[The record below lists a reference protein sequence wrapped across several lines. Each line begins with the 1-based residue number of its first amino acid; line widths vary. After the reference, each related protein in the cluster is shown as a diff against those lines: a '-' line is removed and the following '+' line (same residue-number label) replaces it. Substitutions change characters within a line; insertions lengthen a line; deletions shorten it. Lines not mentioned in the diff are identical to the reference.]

1 MRRKSKSKRFCRI
14 AEKRIHKLIGV
25 LKSLR
30 KCSSRICFEYTKEQ
44 LQEIFARLQGEVAN
58 LRSLFDNL
66 LKDLPEFLLTED
78 RVCPF
83 LDLPLPD
90 GSVLRTSAVDD
101 ENFPAVNIHLI
112 DKNGKNLAC
121 FAEYNPEHEKC
132 KELSI
137 CVYQSNTDIPVYY
150 GSYYEKEKL

>member
-1 MRRKSKSKRFCRI
+1 MRRKSKSERFCRV

-25 LKSLR
+25 LKSLE

-44 LQEIFARLQGEVAN
+44 IQEVFARLQSEVAD
-58 LRSLFDNL
+58 LKSLFNNT
-66 LKDLPEFLLTED
+66 LKDLSGFLHSENE
-78 RVCPF
+78 VCPF

-90 GSVLRTSAVDD
+90 GSVLRAGAVDD

-112 DKNGKNLAC
+112 DKNGKNLVC
-121 FAEYNPEHEKC
+121 FIEYNPEHEKG

-137 CVYQSNTDIPVYY
+137 CVYQSNTDIPGYY